1 MMPNHAPFSGRVW
14 WISAGIAFLILLLI
28 IVYVFAMIVH
38 TLNQG
43 VIV

>member
-1 MMPNHAPFSGRVW
+1 MPNRAPFSSRLW
-14 WISAGIAFLILLLI
+14 RISAGIVFLILLLAV
-28 IVYVFAMIVH
+28 VYVFAMIVH